1 MFLYSL
7 EKIET
12 HMSATELKKMLK
24 EVRPKFGNS
33 EEDLKKELEYHSAA
47 KKALANKEKMAKVR
61 EARMAAKGKAVE
73 QKEEK
78 IPNMPLVTQDKAP
91 EQPKAKKTKAVSSE
105 PVSERKAFLLAQ
117 LASLGS

>member
-1 MFLYSL
+1 
-7 EKIET
+7 
-12 HMSATELKKMLK
+12 MSATDLKKMLK
-24 EVRPKFGNS
+24 EMRPKFGNT
-33 EEDLKKELEYHSAA
+33 EDELKKELEYHASA

-73 QKEEK
+73 KKEVTHL
-78 IPNMPLVTQDKAP
+78 NMPVMAQDKAP
-91 EQPKAKKTKAVSSE
+91 ELKAKKTKAVSSE